1 MVNWL
6 EQHLMSC
13 PIKSRFGVDCPGCGS
28 QRAFI
33 ALLRGDIPQSLEHH
47 IALIPFIL
55 TILALVAQLILNKPN
70 GAKWVMWL
78 FIFTSGLTFLQYI
91 YKQLLLF
98 GII

>member
-1 MVNWL
+1 MITWL

-13 PIKSRFGVDCPGCGS
+13 PIKLHFGVDCPGCGT
-28 QRAFI
+28 QRALI
-33 ALLRGDIPQSLEHH
+33 ALLRGNFQQSLEHH

-55 TILALVAQLILNKPN
+55 TIVALIAQLIFNKPN

-78 FIFTSGLTFLQYI
+78 FIITSSLTFLQYI
-91 YKQLLLF
+91 YKQLVLF